1 MKLFPEAPY
10 DVDVAIIGGG
20 PAGMSAAVRCRWVKS
35 YRSLPCSVAVFEPGT
50 LGGLAGWRTCSIT
63 GPGYRYLGDGLIQR
77 IATDFERYR
86 IPVVPERVVSL
97 HRDKGLFI
105 LETDTGTRVRA
116 LSVIVAT
123 GMRALAGERTSSVA
137 ACSSPTWATSTSPSS
152 SIAWPRLDMTASW
165 SSGTGRARTSPRWP
179 RGLRCRYPV

>member
-1 MKLFPEAPY
+1 MKLFPAAPY

-86 IPVVPERVVSL
+86 IPVVSERVVSL
-97 HRDKGLFI
+97 HRGDGLFI
-105 LETDTGTRVRA
+105 LETDAGTRVRA

-123 GMRALAGERTSSVA
+123 GMRALANERHF
-137 ACSSPTWATSTSPSS
+137 
-152 SIAWPRLDMTASW
+152 L
-165 SSGTGRARTSPRWP
+165 G
-179 RGLRCRYPV
+179 RGLFVTYMGYELSLIHI